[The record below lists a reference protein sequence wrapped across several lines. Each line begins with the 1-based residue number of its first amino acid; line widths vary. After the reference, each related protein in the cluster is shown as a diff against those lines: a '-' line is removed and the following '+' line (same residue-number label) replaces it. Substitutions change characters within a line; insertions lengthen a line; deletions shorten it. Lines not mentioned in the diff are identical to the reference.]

1 MIFSQFKTKVFHQG
15 ERNGKRISLTGFN
28 LSTSK
33 LFNHMN
39 SNIDNFLELLSKN
52 EQWPMLYYF
61 KFIVQ
66 NNQEKLNQVKELFSD
81 PSAITYKTS
90 RDIRFIGMSC
100 KQWMPDAE
108 SIIAIYEKASKVDG
122 LIAL

>member
-1 MIFSQFKTKVFHQG
+1 
-15 ERNGKRISLTGFN
+15 
-28 LSTSK
+28 
-33 LFNHMN
+33 
-39 SNIDNFLELLSKN
+39 
-52 EQWPMLYYF
+52 MLYYF

-66 NNQEKLNQVKELFSD
+66 NNQEKLNQVKELFLD

-100 KQWMPDAE
+100 KQWMPDPE
-108 SIIAIYEKASKVDG
+108 SIMAIYEKASKVEG